1 MKVGIV
7 SSPNKLAQ
15 PVVETLVKPSAFGE
29 LLSHFEKL
37 NSSVAASNSLSSL
50 DSSVASSELKS
61 LFRFQRQTQ
70 RLHFMTELTSRSGEN
85 LSSTLRR
92 LQQMG

>member
-50 DSSVASSELKS
+50 DSSVASSELKLS
-61 LFRFQRQTQ
+61 LIHISEPTRPY
-70 RLHFMTELTSRSGEN
+70 
-85 LSSTLRR
+85 
-92 LQQMG
+92 